1 MYNNA
6 KALTIVIKGE
16 NDMTELLT
24 IKEVARVFKCSPQTI
39 RRYIKEGSLGA
50 LKLKGEYRISQE
62 DVDSFLKKRR
72 EALKK

>member
-1 MYNNA
+1 MS
-6 KALTIVIKGE
+6 
-16 NDMTELLT
+16 ELLT

-39 RRYIKEGSLGA
+39 RRYIKEGLLEA

-72 EALKK
+72 EALKKLR

>member
-1 MYNNA
+1 MA
-6 KALTIVIKGE
+6 IVIKGE
-16 NDMTELLT
+16 NDMLELLT

-39 RRYIKEGSLGA
+39 RRYIKEGLLEA

>member
-1 MYNNA
+1 
-6 KALTIVIKGE
+6 
-16 NDMTELLT
+16 MTELLT